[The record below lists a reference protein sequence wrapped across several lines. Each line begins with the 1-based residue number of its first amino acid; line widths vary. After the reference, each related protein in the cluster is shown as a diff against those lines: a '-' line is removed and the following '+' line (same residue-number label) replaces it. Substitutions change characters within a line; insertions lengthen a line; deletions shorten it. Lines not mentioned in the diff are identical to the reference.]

1 MEQKLKKRKMK
12 KWMKVTI
19 YIVGGLISLVL
30 IAAIALNL
38 FLSYSKPTISGE
50 VVVSILDGDVTVVRD
65 EEGVPHIQAS
75 SDADLYRAQGYVQA
89 QDRLFQ
95 MDLSRRQASGRLSEV
110 VGEAA
115 VPTDK
120 FFRTF
125 SLR

>member
-95 MDLSRRQASGRLSEV
+95 MDLSRRQAIINYGKRRYYRI
-110 VGEAA
+110 
-115 VPTDK
+115 K
-120 FFRTF
+120 I
-125 SLR
+125 